1 MASSGKLSTIT
12 VILDTNI
19 LIYSASEPF
28 DIAHQLR
35 RVGFVKVKVPKGVVD
50 ELERISLMR
59 TGKEQRFAKLALE
72 IAKKFDVLKEHAP
85 KAPIDDQLVQMAKS
99 KGYIVA
105 TSDSPLRR
113 RLRKEGVSVIYLKHG
128 RLIPESDLI
137 TKMGSQ
143 N

>member
-1 MASSGKLSTIT
+1 MSSKLSTTT

-19 LIYSASEPF
+19 LIYSVSEPF
-28 DIAHQLR
+28 DIAHQLNR
-35 RVGFVKVKVPKGVVD
+35 MGFVNVKVTKGVMD
-50 ELERISLMR
+50 ELERISARR
-59 TGKEQRFAKLALE
+59 TGKVQRFAKLALE
-72 IAKKFDVLKEHAP
+72 IAKKFEVLKEHAP
-85 KAPIDDQLVQMAKS
+85 EAPIDDQLVQMAKS

-113 RLRKEGVSVIYLKHG
+113 HLRKEGVSVIYLKDG

-137 TKMGSQ
+137 TKMDSQ